1 MLSLVPNLVI
11 ITSGPL
17 TVVGDLLKQ
26 ISDTAAIESMV
37 EKILADNTK
46 QVEAYRGGKT
56 KLQGFFVGQV
66 LYSDNNHAFPSN
78 FAACHSH
85 NR

>member
-1 MLSLVPNLVI
+1 MELWHV
-11 ITSGPL
+11 
-17 TVVGDLLKQ
+17 DMEQ
-26 ISDTAAIESMV
+26 ISDTATIEAMV

-66 LYSDNNHAFPSN
+66 DVFLNYKLNNFSWQENWIIDATNNVACSN
-78 FAACHSH
+78 
-85 NR
+85 